1 NPSDLAV
8 CTYRSSREE
17 HWLGQSFLSIFSISH
32 VIFDVDAIYR
42 IIPKCHHDWPS
53 QYVHAVTKPDLELT
67 RLKEPP
73 QRLEDSCGNLQ
84 TELLCFTGHF
94 TCDRILTSC
103 FPLPIVFFCSVFFF
117 AHFASLIPI
126 HEILSVC
133 NWK

>member
-8 CTYRSSREE
+8 GTYKSSREE

-42 IIPKCHHDWPS
+42 IKPKCHNDWPS
-53 QYVHAVTKPDLELT
+53 QYVYAVTKPDLELT

-73 QRLEDSCGNLQ
+73 QRLEDSCGNPQ

-94 TCDRILTSC
+94 TGDRILTSC
-103 FPLPIVFFCSVFFF
+103 FPLPNCVLLLCLLLCSFCKLDSY
-117 AHFASLIPI
+117 P
-126 HEILSVC
+126 
-133 NWK
+133 